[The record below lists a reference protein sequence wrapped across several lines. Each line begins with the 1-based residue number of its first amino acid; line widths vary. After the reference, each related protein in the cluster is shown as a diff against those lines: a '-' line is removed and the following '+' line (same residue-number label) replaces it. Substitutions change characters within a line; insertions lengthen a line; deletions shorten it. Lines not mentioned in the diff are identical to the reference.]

1 MSQPPGVL
9 YSQEGRILRLT
20 SSTNRHMAK
29 PRHLRNAPITEALFD
44 IRVKMRSGFDLG
56 HFSHLKAALADRFPK
71 VEERRGGQFTLRFP
85 PDPDSPPAFQ
95 ELGLQGY
102 FFKNASEDVIVQFR
116 GDGFTLNKLKPY
128 SSWDELLP
136 AALDLWGLYQATS
149 SPEAVTRLALRYIN
163 HIALPYERV
172 DFDQFFTAA
181 PQVPPELPQLLRGFL
196 YRVTIVNPEAELA
209 AHVVQALEPAVPQ
222 PGVTVILDID
232 SFRDVDLL
240 PSDRQ
245 IEDHFKE
252 LHEFKNMV
260 FFSYL
265 TEETI
270 RLFE

>member
-1 MSQPPGVL
+1 
-9 YSQEGRILRLT
+9 
-20 SSTNRHMAK
+20 
-29 PRHLRNAPITEALFD
+29 
-44 IRVKMRSGFDLG
+44 
-56 HFSHLKAALADRFPK
+56 
-71 VEERRGGQFTLRFP
+71 
-85 PDPDSPPAFQ
+85 
-95 ELGLQGY
+95 
-102 FFKNASEDVIVQFR
+102 
-116 GDGFTLNKLKPY
+116 
-128 SSWDELLP
+128 
-136 AALDLWGLYQATS
+136 
-149 SPEAVTRLALRYIN
+149 
-163 HIALPYERV
+163 
-172 DFDQFFTAA
+172 
-181 PQVPPELPQLLRGFL
+181 
-196 YRVTIVNPEAELA
+196 VTIINPEAELA